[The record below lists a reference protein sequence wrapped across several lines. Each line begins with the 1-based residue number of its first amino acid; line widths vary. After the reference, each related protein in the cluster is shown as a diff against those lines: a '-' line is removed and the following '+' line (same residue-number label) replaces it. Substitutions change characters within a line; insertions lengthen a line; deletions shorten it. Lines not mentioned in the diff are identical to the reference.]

1 MNYKEFYKDLL
12 NEALSISFAKN
23 KNFTD
28 EEKKQ
33 ATEAVKHHFENG
45 YNFYREKFG
54 ELAVSR
60 FDFVLK
66 DIRDHWRET
75 VFSFDIIGK
84 GGRDAS
90 ELAFP
95 GSEVEGLKNL
105 KRPYRKYRDVKDAVE
120 EIPKNPDSA
129 YRGMS
134 FEELVDAKKKGHFKS
149 SGIMNIGDSQENYTF
164 FGKTPSTAR
173 YYAASFQPLPSSVT
187 RNKPGVIIEVPRD
200 LLRPANIT
208 MSKKT
213 GEPVGSEEE
222 FVTDKSIN
230 FSDVKNLWLIV
241 PEKSGFGSVDIR
253 YDKFEKKYTEGS
265 RFPSYSNYK
274 IIHQKEML

>member
-1 MNYKEFYKDLL
+1 MNYKDFYKDLL
-12 NEALSISFAKN
+12 NEALSVSFNKD

-28 EEKKQ
+28 EQKKQ
-33 ATEAVKHHFENG
+33 ATEAVKQ
-45 YNFYREKFG
+45 YIKSSYKFYTDKFG
-54 ELAVSR
+54 ELAISR

-66 DIRDHWRET
+66 GIRDHWSET
-75 VFSFDIIGK
+75 IFAFDIIGK

-90 ELAFP
+90 ELAYP

-105 KRPYRKYRDVKDAVE
+105 KQPYRKYRDVKDAIT
-120 EIPKNPDSA
+120 EIPVNANSA

-149 SGIMNIGDSQENYTF
+149 SGIMNIGNSQESYTF
-164 FGKTPSTAR
+164 FGSTPSTAR
-173 YYAASFQPLPSSVT
+173 YYAASFQPVPSSVT

-200 LLRPANIT
+200 LLRPANVT

-213 GEPVGSEEE
+213 GEPVGSENE

-230 FSDVKNLWLIV
+230 FSDVENLWLIV
-241 PEKSGFGSVDIR
+241 PERSGFGSVDI
-253 YDKFEKKYTEGS
+253 KYNKRDNKYEEGS
-265 RFPSYSNYK
+265 RFPSKSDYK
-274 IIHQKEML
+274 IIHKKGML